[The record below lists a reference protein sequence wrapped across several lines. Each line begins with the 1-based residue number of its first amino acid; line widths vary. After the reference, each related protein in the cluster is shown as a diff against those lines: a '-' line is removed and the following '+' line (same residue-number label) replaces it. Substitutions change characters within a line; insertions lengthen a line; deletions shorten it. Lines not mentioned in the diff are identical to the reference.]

1 MILFWTICAALLL
14 AAILFIVIPLWRK
27 SSSNNDVLRDAANL
41 GILRDQST
49 ELEVDLRNGL
59 LTQEAYEQGKSE
71 LQARLLDEVKISEQ
85 PPAKAPRNPAK
96 VLAIVLAVA
105 MPLFTVPVYM
115 AIGNT
120 KALLPQEQQ
129 NAAAGDGIIRTE
141 EGLQDLV
148 KELKDKPENPNGWYM
163 LARSYIEMKRYEEA
177 AKAYEELVKL
187 VPDEAQLWANYADV
201 YAMAH
206 GKTLQSPE
214 VAKMLEQAL
223 LLDPNNISALAL
235 SGSVGMERGDYVMAL
250 THWQKLY
257 GLLQPG
263 SQDSERFKV
272 SIQRARDLLA
282 AQPGGKKK
290 LAQLPFDATP
300 KQAQATASAAAA
312 NPAAAVTGKVTLS
325 KALAGKA
332 SPDDTVFILARAAQ
346 GPPMPLA
353 VFRKQVKD
361 LPMEFTL
368 DDSMA
373 MRPEMKLSGFDQVV
387 VVARVSKSGQG
398 GRAQPG
404 DLEGKSAAIK
414 PGTKGLN
421 IVIDSVVP

>member
-1 MILFWTICAALLL
+1 MTLFWTLCAALLL
-14 AAILFIVIPLWRK
+14 VAIIFIVVPLWRK
-27 SSSNNDVLRDAANL
+27 SASDNDVLRDAANL
-41 GILRDQST
+41 GVLRDQSQ
-49 ELEVDLRNGL
+49 ELEADLSNGL

-71 LQARLLDEVKISEQ
+71 LQARLLEEVKTTTGQ
-85 PPAKAPRNPAK
+85 PVKAPRNPAK
-96 VLAIVLAVA
+96 TLAIVMAVLL
-105 MPLFTVPVYM
+105 PLFTVPVYM
-115 AIGNT
+115 KLGNT
-120 KALLPQEQQ
+120 TAMLPPQEQS
-129 NAAAGDGIIRTE
+129 AAAGDGIIRTE
-141 EGLQDLV
+141 EGLQELASDLQ
-148 KELKDKPENPNGWYM
+148 DNPDNANGWYM
-163 LARSYIEMKRYEEA
+163 LARSYIEMKRYEEG

-206 GKTLQSPE
+206 GRTLQSPE
-214 VAKMLEQAL
+214 VAKMLDQAL
-223 LLDPNNISALAL
+223 ALDPNNITALAL
-235 SGSVGMERGDYVMAL
+235 TGSVGMERGDYVMAL
-250 THWQKLY
+250 TNWQKLY
-257 GLLQPG
+257 GFLQPG
-263 SQDSERFKV
+263 SRDAQQFKV

-282 AQPGGKKK
+282 AQPGGKQK
-290 LAQLPFDATP
+290 LAKLPFEEAPRT
-300 KQAQATASAAAA
+300 AAA

-325 KALAGKA
+325 KSLAGKA

-361 LPMEFTL
+361 LPLEFSL

-421 IVIDSVVP
+421 IVIDQVVP

>member
-1 MILFWTICAALLL
+1 MLLV
-14 AAILFIVIPLWRK
+14 AIIFIAVPLWRK
-27 SSSNNDVLRDAANL
+27 SASNNDVLRDAANL
-41 GILRDQST
+41 GILRDQSQ

-71 LQARLLDEVKISEQ
+71 LQARLLEEVKTSGQ
-85 PPAKAPRNPAK
+85 PVQKAPRNPAK
-96 VLAIVLAVA
+96 VLAIVMAVLL
-105 MPLFTVPVYM
+105 PLFTVPLYM
-115 AIGNT
+115 KLGNT
-120 KALLPQEQQ
+120 KAMLSPQEQS
-129 NAAAGDGIIRTE
+129 AAAGDGIIRTE
-141 EGLQDLV
+141 EGLQELAS
-148 KELKDKPENPNGWYM
+148 KLKDNPENPNGWFI
-163 LARSYIEMKRYEEA
+163 LARSYIEMKRYEEG

-206 GKTLQSPE
+206 GRTLQSPE
-214 VAKMLEQAL
+214 VAKILEQAL
-223 LLDPNNISALAL
+223 ALDPNNITALAL
-235 SGSVGMERGDYVMAL
+235 TGSVGMERGDYVMAIAN
-250 THWQKLY
+250 WQKLY
-257 GLLQPG
+257 GFLQPG
-263 SQDSERFKV
+263 SPDAQQFKV

-282 AQPGGKKK
+282 AQPGGKQK
-290 LAQLPFDATP
+290 LAKLPFEEAP
-300 KQAQATASAAAA
+300 KQAAA
-312 NPAAAVTGKVTLS
+312 NPATAVTGKVSLS
-325 KALAGKA
+325 KALAGKV
-332 SPDDTVFILARAAQ
+332 SPEDTVFILARAAQ

-361 LPMEFTL
+361 LPMKFTL

-373 MRPEMKLSGFDQVV
+373 MRPDMKLSGFDQVV

-414 PGTKGLN
+414 PGTKGVN

>member
-1 MILFWTICAALLL
+1 MLLV
-14 AAILFIVIPLWRK
+14 AIVFIAVPLWRR
-27 SSSNNDVLRDAANL
+27 SASNNDVLRDAANL
-41 GILRDQST
+41 GILRDQSQ

-71 LQARLLDEVKISEQ
+71 LQARLLEEVKTSGQ
-85 PPAKAPRNPAK
+85 PVKKTPRNPAK
-96 VLAIVLAVA
+96 VLAIVMAVLL
-105 MPLFTVPVYM
+105 PLFTVPVYM
-115 AIGNT
+115 KLGNT
-120 KALLPQEQQ
+120 KAMLSPQEQS
-129 NAAAGDGIIRTE
+129 AAAGDGIIRTE
-141 EGLQDLV
+141 EGLQ
-148 KELKDKPENPNGWYM
+148 ELASELQDNPDNANGWFM
-163 LARSYIEMKRYEEA
+163 LARSYIEMKRYEEG

-206 GKTLQSPE
+206 GRTLQSPE

-223 LLDPNNISALAL
+223 ALDPNNITALAL
-235 SGSVGMERGDYVMAL
+235 TGSVGMERGDYVMAL
-250 THWQKLY
+250 SNWQKLY
-257 GLLQPG
+257 GFLQPG
-263 SQDSERFKV
+263 SRDAQQFKV

-282 AQPGGKKK
+282 AQPGGKQK
-290 LAQLPFDATP
+290 LAKLPFEEAP
-300 KQAQATASAAAA
+300 QQAAA

-325 KALAGKA
+325 KALTGKA

>member
-1 MILFWTICAALLL
+1 MTLFWILCAALLL
-14 AAILFIVIPLWRK
+14 VAILFVAVPLWRK

-41 GILRDQST
+41 GILRDQSA

-59 LTQEAYEQGKSE
+59 LTQEAYEQGTRE
-71 LQARLLDEVKISEQ
+71 LQARLLEEVKTAGQ
-85 PPAKAPRNPAK
+85 PVKAPRNPAK
-96 VLAIVLAVA
+96 VLAIVMAVLL
-105 MPLFTVPVYM
+105 PLFTVPVYM
-115 AIGNT
+115 KLGNT
-120 KALLPQEQQ
+120 NAMLSPQEQR
-129 NAAAGDGIIRTE
+129 AAAGDGIIRTE
-141 EGLQDLV
+141 EGLQDLAS
-148 KELKDKPENPNGWYM
+148 ELKDNPENPNGWYM
-163 LARSYIEMKRYEEA
+163 LARSYIEMKRYEEGV
-177 AKAYEELVKL
+177 KAYEELVKL

-206 GKTLQSPE
+206 GKTLQGPE
-214 VAKMLEQAL
+214 VARLLEQAL
-223 LLDPNNISALAL
+223 ALDPNNITALAL

-250 THWQKLY
+250 TNWQKLY
-257 GLLQPG
+257 GFLQPG
-263 SQDSERFKV
+263 SPDAQQFKV

-290 LAQLPFDATP
+290 LAQLPFEEAP
-300 KQAQATASAAAA
+300 QQAAA
-312 NPAAAVTGKVTLS
+312 NPAAAITGRVALS

-346 GPPMPLA
+346 GPKMPLA

-387 VVARVSKSGQG
+387 VVARVSKSGTPMS
-398 GRAQPG
+398 QPG
-404 DLEGKSAAIK
+404 DLEGLTSAIK

-421 IVIDSVVP
+421 IVIDKVVP